1 MTSARLE
8 ASNSTGN
15 VTSWKI
21 TAAENS
27 NMPISIISPDERVLN
42 NKPISMTGHA
52 SIEPKLAIGTSA
64 LLIERGA

>member
-15 VTSWKI
+15 VTSWKS

-27 NMPISIISPDERVLN
+27 NMPISIISPDERVLK

>member
-1 MTSARLE
+1 
-8 ASNSTGN
+8 
-15 VTSWKI
+15 
-21 TAAENS
+21 
-27 NMPISIISPDERVLN
+27 MPISIISPDERVLK